1 MCLNVIS
8 ESKLFTPEDLL
19 QINKR
24 GYNCPSLDTT
34 VMLLSKYE
42 YSIYD
47 SEDVHLGT
55 NDVVNS
61 VGEVHVLRL

>member
-1 MCLNVIS
+1 MLSQSQNFII
-8 ESKLFTPEDLL
+8 PEDLL

-24 GYNCPSLDTT
+24 SYNCPSFDTT

-61 VGEVHVLRL
+61 VGEVLRL

>member
-1 MCLNVIS
+1 MLSQSQNFII
-8 ESKLFTPEDLL
+8 PEDLL

-24 GYNCPSLDTT
+24 GYNCPSFDTT

-61 VGEVHVLRL
+61 VGEVLRL